1 MSSRASNKE
10 MAVMALVI
18 IVSFSLMHL
27 ILQNVETGVETPS
40 QGASCP
46 LEAE

>member
-1 MSSRASNKE
+1 ME
-10 MAVMALVI
+10 MVIMALII
-18 IVSFSLMHL
+18 IVAFSLLHL
-27 ILQNVETGVETPS
+27 LLTNVGAGVETPS